1 MGFFSLLLVRTIAVL
16 SSAWVQG
23 PDEFEFFEKKV
34 RPILVAR
41 CYECHSAGEQ
51 NGGLRL
57 DSRSGVERGGDS
69 GAAVRPGD
77 PKASLLIEAI
87 RYQNHDLQMPPQNR
101 LPEFE
106 VEILERWVRDGA
118 PFPGNSPQGDGSN
131 DDGSNDD
138 GAPKPTGMTIE
149 EGKRFWSML
158 PISDPVIPAVS
169 NREWVQNPID
179 AFVLSKLDAAGL
191 PAPAK
196 ADRRALI
203 RRATYDLIGLPPTAD
218 EVDAFV
224 ADTSPDA
231 FERLVDRLLESPDY
245 GVRWGRHWLDVARYA
260 DSNGLDENVAFGN
273 AWRYRDY
280 VVNAMNQDM
289 PFDRFLIEQI
299 AGDLVPYANK
309 DTHTATG
316 FLALGAKVLAEPDVE
331 KLMMDTIDE
340 QLDTIGKAFMGITM
354 GCARC
359 HDHKFDPI
367 QQADYYRMA
376 AIFKSTQT
384 FSGKNFGAIKYWNE
398 HIFATE
404 EENAKIKEADAQIA
418 QKQALANKF
427 KSDETEKLRAAAKSK
442 ATDYMIAAC
451 HVSSMSS
458 LQEIAQAAAP
468 AGLHPR
474 ILHHC
479 RKHLE
484 FHRDDP
490 FFSKWT
496 ELAAAG
502 DVAGIEAH
510 YRPLFELATKAWQE
524 GLQANPPLTKLPDE
538 TLETARQVLNDAAGL
553 LAVPAKPSFAFDD
566 ATLQEYYRLADEAR
580 ILESFSPDA
589 SAAMSVRENRIVEG
603 IPIHV
608 RGSHRN
614 LGQVVQRGFP
624 EVMNVS
630 SVKPILPKLQSGRLE
645 LAQWMASSSHPLT
658 ARVAV
663 NRIWGWHFGN
673 AIVRSTENFGRVGD
687 SPTHPELLDWLARW
701 FIESGWSTKQLHR
714 LIMNSS
720 TYQSASGQAASNQS
734 ISETSLRA
742 SQIDPD
748 NKLLWHFPMLRLDAE
763 QIRDSILEVSGQL
776 DKSLHGK
783 TVPLRNRQF
792 VFDHTSCDNTK
803 YDSLRRAIY
812 LPVVRNNLYTLFE
825 QFDFPDPTMP
835 TGRRNTTTVAPQSL
849 LMMNSDLVLQAS
861 DRLAEKLL
869 SQSSDLNEQT
879 NLAYRSILG
888 RMPSDT
894 ERTTIIQFLIGTKA
908 ADSVAAEPNALESQV
923 QPPNEQ
929 MVWSLICQSLLSSN
943 EFFYLR

>member
-1 MGFFSLLLVRTIAVL
+1 
-16 SSAWVQG
+16 
-23 PDEFEFFEKKV
+23 
-34 RPILVAR
+34 
-41 CYECHSAGEQ
+41 
-51 NGGLRL
+51 
-57 DSRSGVERGGDS
+57 
-69 GAAVRPGD
+69 
-77 PKASLLIEAI
+77 
-87 RYQNHDLQMPPQNR
+87 
-101 LPEFE
+101 
-106 VEILERWVRDGA
+106 
-118 PFPGNSPQGDGSN
+118 
-131 DDGSNDD
+131 
-138 GAPKPTGMTIE
+138 
-149 EGKRFWSML
+149 
-158 PISDPVIPAVS
+158 
-169 NREWVQNPID
+169 
-179 AFVLSKLDAAGL
+179 
-191 PAPAK
+191 
-196 ADRRALI
+196 
-203 RRATYDLIGLPPTAD
+203 
-218 EVDAFV
+218 
-224 ADTSPDA
+224 
-231 FERLVDRLLESPDY
+231 
-245 GVRWGRHWLDVARYA
+245 
-260 DSNGLDENVAFGN
+260 
-273 AWRYRDY
+273 
-280 VVNAMNQDM
+280 
-289 PFDRFLIEQI
+289 
-299 AGDLVPYANK
+299 
-309 DTHTATG
+309 
-316 FLALGAKVLAEPDVE
+316 
-331 KLMMDTIDE
+331 
-340 QLDTIGKAFMGITM
+340 M

-359 HDHKFDPI
+359 HDHKFDTI

-398 HIFATE
+398 HTFSTE
-404 EENAKIKEADAQIA
+404 EEVAKIKEVDAEIA
-418 QKQALANKF
+418 KKQALANKF
-427 KSDETEKLRAAAKSK
+427 KSDEMEKLRAAAKSK
-442 ATDYMIAAC
+442 ATEYMIAAC

-458 LQEIAQAAAP
+458 LQEITAAAAP

-496 ELAAAG
+496 ELAASG
-502 DVAGIEAH
+502 DVAGIESH

-524 GLQANPPLTKLPDE
+524 GLQATPPLTKLLDE

-589 SAAMSVRENRIVEG
+589 SAAMSVRENKIVDG

-624 EVMNVS
+624 EVMSVS
-630 SVKPILPKLQSGRLE
+630 HVKPILPKLQSGRLE

-687 SPTHPELLDWLARW
+687 SPTHPELLDWMARW

-720 TYQSASGQAASNQS
+720 TYQSASGQSASG
-734 ISETSLRA
+734 TSLHA
-742 SQIDPD
+742 AQIDPD

-763 QIRDSILEVSGQL
+763 QIRDSILEVSGLL

-849 LMMNSDLVLQAS
+849 LMMNSDLVLKAS

-869 SQSSDLNEQT
+869 SQSSDVNEQT
-879 NLAYRSILG
+879 SLAYRSILG

-894 ERTTIIQFLIGTKA
+894 ERTAIMQFLVSARG
-908 ADSVAAEPNALESQV
+908 AESNAPESNSTELKPQASND
-923 QPPNEQ
+923 PL
-929 MVWSLICQSLLSSN
+929 VWSMICQSLLSSN

>member
-1 MGFFSLLLVRTIAVL
+1 
-16 SSAWVQG
+16 
-23 PDEFEFFEKKV
+23 
-34 RPILVAR
+34 
-41 CYECHSAGEQ
+41 
-51 NGGLRL
+51 
-57 DSRSGVERGGDS
+57 
-69 GAAVRPGD
+69 
-77 PKASLLIEAI
+77 
-87 RYQNHDLQMPPQNR
+87 
-101 LPEFE
+101 
-106 VEILERWVRDGA
+106 
-118 PFPGNSPQGDGSN
+118 
-131 DDGSNDD
+131 
-138 GAPKPTGMTIE
+138 
-149 EGKRFWSML
+149 
-158 PISDPVIPAVS
+158 
-169 NREWVQNPID
+169 
-179 AFVLSKLDAAGL
+179 
-191 PAPAK
+191 
-196 ADRRALI
+196 
-203 RRATYDLIGLPPTAD
+203 
-218 EVDAFV
+218 
-224 ADTSPDA
+224 
-231 FERLVDRLLESPDY
+231 
-245 GVRWGRHWLDVARYA
+245 
-260 DSNGLDENVAFGN
+260 
-273 AWRYRDY
+273 
-280 VVNAMNQDM
+280 
-289 PFDRFLIEQI
+289 
-299 AGDLVPYANK
+299 
-309 DTHTATG
+309 
-316 FLALGAKVLAEPDVE
+316 
-331 KLMMDTIDE
+331 
-340 QLDTIGKAFMGITM
+340 M

-398 HIFATE
+398 HTFSTE
-404 EENAKIKEADAQIA
+404 EEVAKIKEVDAEIA
-418 QKQALANKF
+418 KKQALANKF
-427 KSDETEKLRAAAKSK
+427 KSDEMEKLRAAAKSK
-442 ATDYMIAAC
+442 ATEYMIAAC

-458 LQEIAQAAAP
+458 LQEITAAAAP

-496 ELAAAG
+496 ELAASG
-502 DVAGIEAH
+502 DVAGIESH

-524 GLQANPPLTKLPDE
+524 GLQATPPLTKLLDE

-589 SAAMSVRENRIVEG
+589 SAAMSVRENKIVDG

-624 EVMNVS
+624 EVMSVS
-630 SVKPILPKLQSGRLE
+630 HVKPILPKLQSGRLE

-687 SPTHPELLDWLARW
+687 SPTHPELLDWMARW

-720 TYQSASGQAASNQS
+720 TYQSASGQSASG
-734 ISETSLRA
+734 TSLHA
-742 SQIDPD
+742 AQIDPD

-763 QIRDSILEVSGQL
+763 QIRDSILEVSGLL

-849 LMMNSDLVLQAS
+849 LMMNSDLVLKAS

-869 SQSSDLNEQT
+869 SQSSDVNEQT
-879 NLAYRSILG
+879 SLAYRSILG

-894 ERTTIIQFLIGTKA
+894 ERTAIMQFLVSARG
-908 ADSVAAEPNALESQV
+908 AESNAPESNSTELKPQASND
-923 QPPNEQ
+923 PL
-929 MVWSLICQSLLSSN
+929 VWSMICQSLLSSN